1 VTAPRFIYGTAWK
14 EAETERL
21 ARLAL
26 DTGFR
31 AIDTANQRKHYD
43 EAAVG
48 AALAGRR
55 DGVFVQTKFT
65 HRRGQDHR
73 LPYDESAPIETQVE
87 QSFASSLEHLG
98 TDHVDSYLLHGP
110 SQNHGLA
117 EDDVAA
123 WRAMETIQRS
133 GRAKAIG
140 ISNVSAEQLQRLI
153 ALANVSP
160 AYVQNRCYASRGWDA
175 DVRAVCR
182 ERGIAYQGFSLLTA
196 NTRDLKRPM
205 IDEIM
210 MRTGKTREQLV
221 FAFAIQMGMIPLTG
235 TSSAQHMRE
244 DLESLAVA
252 TLSERDLHTIEQIGH

>member
-1 VTAPRFIYGTAWK
+1 MAAPRFIYGTAWK

-21 ARLAL
+21 TRLAL

-31 AIDTANQRKHYD
+31 AIDTANQRKHYF

-65 HRRGQDHR
+65 YLRGQDHR
-73 LPYDESAPIETQVE
+73 LPYDEAAPLAIQVE
-87 QSFASSLEHLG
+87 QSFQSSLEHLG

-110 SQNHGLA
+110 SQSHGFA
-117 EDDVAA
+117 QADVDA
-123 WRAMETIQRS
+123 WRALEAIHGS

-153 ALANVSP
+153 EIANVQP
-160 AYVQNRCYASRGWDA
+160 AYVQNRCYASSGWNA
-175 DVRAVCR
+175 DVRALCR
-182 ERGIAYQGFSLLTA
+182 ERGIGYQGFSLLTA
-196 NTRDLKRPM
+196 NRRDLVRPM

-221 FAFAIQMGMIPLTG
+221 FAFAMQLGMIPLTG
-235 TSSAQHMRE
+235 TSSADHMRE
-244 DLESLAVA
+244 DLESL
-252 TLSERDLHTIEQIGH
+252 DLRLTEADVHTIEHIGH